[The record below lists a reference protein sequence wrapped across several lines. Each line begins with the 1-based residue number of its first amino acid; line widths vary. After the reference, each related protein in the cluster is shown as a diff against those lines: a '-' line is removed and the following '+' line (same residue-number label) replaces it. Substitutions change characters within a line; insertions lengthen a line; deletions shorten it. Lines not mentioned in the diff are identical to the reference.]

1 MARSKTVAL
10 VILLSFLAVWVPTI
24 VAAALYQR
32 ELQVKVNVA
41 VQSIQ
46 FYADSAGTIA
56 LSTPDWGDIWPDSSI
71 IRGIYVKNAGSIAT
85 AYHLS
90 CPDQGF
96 TVSWNLEAVS
106 LAPGEI
112 VEAMITLH
120 ADASVPQGLVYPH
133 LVFSAIP

>member
-1 MARSKTVAL
+1 MERSTQVLLVFLILSLGIGIPTAL
-10 VILLSFLAVWVPTI
+10 GI
-24 VAAALYQR
+24 AAYQR

-41 VQSIQ
+41 AQSIQ

-56 LSTPDWGDIWPDSSI
+56 LSTPDWGDIWPGSSI

-90 CPDQGF
+90 CPDPGF
-96 TVSWNLEAVS
+96 SVTWNLEAVS

-112 VEAMITLH
+112 YEAMITLH
-120 ADASVPQGLVYPH
+120 ANATVPQGVVYPH